1 MGFVPC
7 CDLLDVTAH
16 PSCLLGP
23 SGCSCVGSLPPG
35 HGDCAHKE
43 LQRVWG
49 SLWGGGGEG
58 EGEEAQRRLFP
69 ALLISAFLPLAHPSG
84 LCAGRILQEK
94 RRKTSRLAPSPGKR
108 KRENTGESRAPLFL
122 LGPVS
127 GEDLECPVQLSP
139 WGADDRLGPP
149 ASCLS

>member
-35 HGDCAHKE
+35 HGDCARKE

-49 SLWGGGGEG
+49 SLRGGGGEG

-69 ALLISAFLPLAHPSG
+69 ALLISAFLSLAHPSWP
-84 LCAGRILQEK
+84 LCWTHPPGEEEEDVTAGSK
-94 RRKTSRLAPSPGKR
+94 SR
-108 KRENTGESRAPLFL
+108 EEET
-122 LGPVS
+122 
-127 GEDLECPVQLSP
+127 
-139 WGADDRLGPP
+139 
-149 ASCLS
+149 